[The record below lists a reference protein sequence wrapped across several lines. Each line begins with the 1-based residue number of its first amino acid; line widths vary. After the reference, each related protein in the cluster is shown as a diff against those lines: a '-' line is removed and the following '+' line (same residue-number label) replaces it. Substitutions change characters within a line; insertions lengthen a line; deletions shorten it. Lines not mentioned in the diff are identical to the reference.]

1 MPAQGSDGLKHFVHV
16 AVIIVLHAHA
26 APFLHEH
33 AFGINEES
41 AAFNA
46 FYLAAIHDFV
56 FDHAEHMAHFLFGIG
71 NQLEGQFQLGLEGVV
86 RFHVVA
92 ADAENG
98 GARLDEFLVLITKM
112 RGFSRAAGGIVL
124 RVEVEHQHL
133 PGMRDVGDLD
143 SSGGHGFKFGQR
155 FVDDDRH

>member
-1 MPAQGSDGLKHFVHV
+1 MLAHVAVHAPHPNDRNQMSGFWGRNLSSQMNTQGSDGLKHFVHV

-71 NQLEGQFQLGLEGVV
+71 NQLEEQFQLGLEGVV

-98 GARLDEFLVLITKM
+98 GAR
-112 RGFSRAAGGIVL
+112 
-124 RVEVEHQHL
+124 Q
-133 PGMRDVGDLD
+133 RDRKSV
-143 SSGGHGFKFGQR
+143 
-155 FVDDDRH
+155 V